1 MSAGCDVIMWRR
13 PAMAV
18 LVQCAIT
25 TLWLSSLT
33 YTSSSLGPL
42 RSWASSSAFSTSLD
56 PSGWQV
62 SVKSANYVAAML
74 PNTLGATEGVLR
86 IAAVGSDFKLF
97 LKVVLAL
104 YLLSAIGGSA
114 SGATVIY
121 TGMFFLPYAFT
132 ENLSHPTPKSVHMR
146 HLKENCIA
154 CMGPP
159 RFLRLQAI
167 YGHTSAALIACWFS
181 IILQHCGSS
190 SLFLSL

>member
-1 MSAGCDVIMWRR
+1 VRNHNIVALISDLHFVI
-13 PAMAV
+13 
-18 LVQCAIT
+18 
-25 TLWLSSLT
+25 
-33 YTSSSLGPL
+33 
-42 RSWASSSAFSTSLD
+42 SWALALLGLIFRFLNLTILPVD
-56 PSGWQV
+56 LSGWQV

-104 YLLSAIGGSA
+104 YLLSAIGRSA

-132 ENLSHPTPKSVHMR
+132 EILSHPTPKSVHMR
-146 HLKENCIA
+146 HFKENCIA

-190 SLFLSL
+190 SLFLSLKK